1 MATQIKERAKL
12 NGHAEQNIN
21 LGPVPNQ
28 ARKRRLPEMAAGLL
42 LVAVCAL
49 GALWWQTSSTDRH
62 PVLALRASVE
72 RGQVIELVDLQV
84 VSIDTDQPIAVLAD
98 TEAVQIVG
106 RVARTDLPAGT
117 LVIPPQFSS
126 GSTLGIDEGVVGMS
140 LEAGQFPSLALSPGD
155 AVAIVLTPSPGD
167 PRAFGDTIEA
177 TVLVDRAEVVEVA
190 QLGVQGA
197 LFVAIQVDEDEAAQV
212 AAAAATNRVR
222 LIQVSEGEQ

>member
-1 MATQIKERAKL
+1 MATQLKERAKL
-12 NGHAEQNIN
+12 DGHAEQNIN
-21 LGPVPNQ
+21 LGSVPNG

-49 GALWWQTSSTDRH
+49 AALWWQTSSTDRQ

-72 RGQVIELVDLQV
+72 RGQVIELADLQV

-98 TEAVQIVG
+98 TDAVQVVG

-117 LVIPPQFSS
+117 LVIPSQFSS

-140 LEAGQFPSLALSPGD
+140 LDAGQFPSLALSPGD

-197 LFVAIQVDEDEAAQV
+197 LFVAVQVEEDEAARV

-222 LIQVSEGEQ
+222 LIQVSEVEQ